1 MKPILLMIHIFVSLA
16 LIFIVLIQKGKGA
29 DMGAAFGG
37 SSQAV
42 FGTSTA
48 TTVLHKVTTMMAIV
62 FMLTSLGL
70 TLYIGRGHV
79 SSVMEGVKPT
89 KAPVSAEKASAPAK
103 PAETPSKASK

>member
-1 MKPILLMIHIFVSLA
+1 MKPVLLFIHIFVSLA

-42 FGTSTA
+42 FGSSTA
-48 TTVLHKVTTMMAIV
+48 TTLLHKVTTIMAIV

-70 TLYIGRGHV
+70 TLYIGKGHV
-79 SSVMEGVKPT
+79 SSVMEGVKQTQVPAAT
-89 KAPVSAEKASAPAK
+89 EKAPAK
-103 PAETPSKASK
+103 PAETPNKGSK

>member
-1 MKPILLMIHIFVSLA
+1 MIHIFVSIA

-48 TTVLHKVTTMMAIV
+48 TTLLHKVTTIMAIV
-62 FMLTSLGL
+62 FMMTSLGL

-79 SSVMEGVKPT
+79 SSVMEGVKQTQVPAAT
-89 KAPVSAEKASAPAK
+89 EKAPAK
-103 PAETPSKASK
+103 PASTPGQSSK

>member
-1 MKPILLMIHIFVSLA
+1 LKPILLIIHIFVSVA

-48 TTVLHKVTTMMAIV
+48 TTLLHKVTTIMAIV
-62 FMLTSLGL
+62 FMMTSLGL

-79 SSVMEGVKPT
+79 SSVMEGVKQKQVP
-89 KAPVSAEKASAPAK
+89 AAAEKAPEK
-103 PAETPSKASK
+103 PASQSNQGSN

>member
-1 MKPILLMIHIFVSLA
+1 
-16 LIFIVLIQKGKGA
+16 
-29 DMGAAFGG
+29 MGAAFGG

-48 TTVLHKVTTMMAIV
+48 TTLLHKVTTIMAIV

-70 TLYIGRGHV
+70 TLYIGRAHM

-89 KAPVSAEKASAPAK
+89 KAPVAAEKTAPKA
-103 PAETPSKASK
+103 AETPAKGSK